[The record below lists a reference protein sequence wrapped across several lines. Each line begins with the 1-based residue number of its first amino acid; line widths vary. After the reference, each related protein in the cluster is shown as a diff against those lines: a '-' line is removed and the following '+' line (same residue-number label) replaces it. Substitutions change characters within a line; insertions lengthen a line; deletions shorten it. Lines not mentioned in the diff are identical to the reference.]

1 MTAAEYQHR
10 AQECLDLSR
19 KVSPRI
25 RTTLLEIAKAWLLL
39 ANDALTREEPL
50 DADQN
55 APSSERM
62 Q

>member
-1 MTAAEYQHR
+1 MTAAEYQSR

-19 KVSPRI
+19 KVSPKV

-39 ANDALTREEPL
+39 ADDALVREEPL
-50 DADQN
+50 DMDQN